1 MEDKVFDLSVNK
13 EDTATV
19 STQPQTTVN
28 DDDSSLIVDLTSRT
42 MQYCSMMATTRE
54 EKAKLYNAT
63 NNPDFRLADMINMRI
78 ELKDVYVEAVQC
90 INKETGAMNTCP
102 RIVLIDK
109 DGVGYQCVSIGVFS
123 AIKKMFGIYGE
134 PQEWEEPIPIM
145 VKQIT
150 KGEKQ
155 LLTLNVV
162 IE

>member
-1 MEDKVFDLSVNK
+1 MK
-13 EDTATV
+13 
-19 STQPQTTVN
+19 
-28 DDDSSLIVDLTSRT
+28 
-42 MQYCSMMATTRE
+42 
-54 EKAKLYNAT
+54 
-63 NNPDFRLADMINMRI
+63 I

-134 PQEWEEPIPIM
+134 PQEWDEPIPIM